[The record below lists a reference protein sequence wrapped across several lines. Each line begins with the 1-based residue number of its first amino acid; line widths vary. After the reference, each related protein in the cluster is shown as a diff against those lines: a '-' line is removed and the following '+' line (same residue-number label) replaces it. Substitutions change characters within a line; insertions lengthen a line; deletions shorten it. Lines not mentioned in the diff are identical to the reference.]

1 MNERWREMGAAGC
14 AASERR
20 GEPWGCPP
28 AVERDALGRTLKG
41 LVLGRWGKRT
51 GEGPQAVRQGLPEAE
66 CTAPWAILS
75 GWRLFGPLRMPRF
88 GSLFHPFGKE
98 GACRACRAIG
108 QGSMSRRGCPFRS
121 GPLDLNPAQPGL
133 LALPMAGP
141 AGTGNPEGRVKG
153 RKRVERQRE
162 REWQRER
169 NRGNPLRD
177 LLPLTSPRTGCG
189 PGRTPTT

>member
-1 MNERWREMGAAGC
+1 MNESWREMGAAGC

-20 GEPWGCPP
+20 GEPWGSPP
-28 AVERDALGRTLKG
+28 AVERDALGCTLKG

-51 GEGPQAVRQGLPEAE
+51 GEGPQAVRQGLKVSLKPN
-66 CTAPWAILS
+66 APRPVLS

-98 GACRACRAIG
+98 GACRAVG
-108 QGSMSRRGCPFRS
+108 QGSMSRRECPFRS

-162 REWQRER
+162 RKRQRER
-169 NRGNPLRD
+169 DRGNPLRD
-177 LLPLTSPRTGCG
+177 LLPLTSPRTGRG